1 MPKLIKRFVDSAPLP
16 QPGEKDI
23 MLWDEE
29 IKGFGIR
36 IKPTGVKSYLVQ
48 YRNDGRSRRLTL
60 GKHGTITAEEAR
72 QLAKEHL
79 GDVAKGNDPAEEKLQ
94 KRKAPTFAQL
104 AEDYM
109 ERHAKPNKR
118 PASIKTDQAT
128 IDKILLPK
136 LANRKV
142 REIRQRDI
150 EQVILRLQKTPYR
163 ANRVRALLSKLF
175 SLAESWGWC
184 DKNPVR
190 GVQKFPEHKRD
201 RWLSEDELKRL
212 ALVLEHHPNKRAVT
226 IVRLLILTGARRG
239 ELMKAKWEDFD
250 LQRGVWSKPAHT
262 TKQKRTEHVPL
273 SEDALIILKDWL
285 NDAPSK
291 MSYIFPGDTSD
302 QPITDIKHF
311 WEGVREAADLADV
324 RIHDLRHTFA
334 SHLVSS
340 GVSLP
345 IVGRLLGHTQPQ
357 TTQRYAHLADDP
369 LREAAN
375 IMKIKLE

>member
-1 MPKLIKRFVDSAPLP
+1 MPKLIKRNVDLASLP

-23 MLWDEE
+23 MLWDDE

-36 IKPTGVKSYLVQ
+36 IKHTGVKSYLIQ
-48 YRNDGRSRRLTL
+48 YRREGRSRRLTL

-79 GDVAKGNDPAEEKLQ
+79 GGVAKGNDPAEEKLQ

-118 PASIKTDQAT
+118 PASVKTDQAT
-128 IDKILLPK
+128 IDKILLPR

-150 EQVILRLQKTPYR
+150 EQIILSLQKTPYR
-163 ANRVRALLSKLF
+163 ANRVRALASKLF
-175 SLAESWGWC
+175 TLAESWEWC
-184 DKNPVR
+184 EKNPVR
-190 GVQKFPEHKRD
+190 GIQKFPEHKRD
-201 RWLSEDELKRL
+201 RWLSEEELKRL
-212 ALVLEHHPNKRAVT
+212 ASVLETHPNKRAVT

-262 TKQKRTEHVPL
+262 TKQKRTEHTPL
-273 SEDALIILKDWL
+273 SEDAVKILLDWL
-285 NDAPSK
+285 EAAATK
-291 MSYIFPGDTSD
+291 TGYTFPGNAPD
-302 QPITDIKHF
+302 QPVTDIKHF
-311 WEGVREAADLADV
+311 WEGVREAADLPDV
-324 RIHDLRHTFA
+324 RLHDLRHTFA

-357 TTQRYAHLADDP
+357 TTQRYAHMADDP
-369 LREAAN
+369 MREAAK
-375 IMKIKLE
+375 IMSEKLG